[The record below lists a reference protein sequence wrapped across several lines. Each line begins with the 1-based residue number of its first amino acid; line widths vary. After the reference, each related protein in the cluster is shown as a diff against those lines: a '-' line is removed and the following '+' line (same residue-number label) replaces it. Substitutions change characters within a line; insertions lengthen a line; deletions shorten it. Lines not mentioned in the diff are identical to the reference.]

1 MSVGMETFV
10 FYYISRD
17 KANADYEMLFHFS
30 AVPLSNG
37 HNATSNPILIEGKF
51 SFSIIRYL
59 PIITSMEMACNMY
72 DFVMLFQR
80 WTILTSPRFNSMM
93 RI

>member
-1 MSVGMETFV
+1 METFV

-37 HNATSNPILIEGKF
+37 HNATSNHILIEGKF

-59 PIITSMEMACNMY
+59 PI
-72 DFVMLFQR
+72 L
-80 WTILTSPRFNSMM
+80 
-93 RI
+93 